1 MWSQKTTSLSW
12 LNGLHDY
19 WMLHKRLLLLFTKHK
34 WMSQYCLCVCKLT
47 CHDCVSVCR
56 LRPALLIWVQHI
68 HFLLLCLFRSCFPSL
83 LVCTYANIF
92 IIFTLTHTR
101 SQIHTRSHCGGPLTH
116 TLGQR
121 CVELLWHHR
130 ATAGRKLAEH
140 VLSFPHTQEHM
151 HTHFHTHTNTHMN
164 THTRT
169 GLKPLQQL
177 TLCCSHLSCL
187 LKVPLTF
194 PNVMLCTVHKLMCL
208 TCHRTLMSYQSSD
221 LHRA

>member
-1 MWSQKTTSLSW
+1 MNPLELCRSCLSTSKHSKIAVVMWSQKTTSLSW

-68 HFLLLCLFRSCFPSL
+68 HFLLQCLFLSCFPSL

-92 IIFTLTHTR
+92 IISHSHIPAHKYTLALIVEGLSHTH
-101 SQIHTRSHCGGPLTH
+101 
-116 TLGQR
+116 LGSVVLNCSDITERPQ
-121 CVELLWHHR
+121 
-130 ATAGRKLAEH
+130 AENWQS
-140 VLSFPHTQEHM
+140 LSY
-151 HTHFHTHTNTHMN
+151 HFHTHKNTRTHIS

-169 GLKPLQQL
+169 HTWTHTRAQALSPSSS
-177 TLCCSHLSCL
+177 SHCAAHIYRVFWKSL
-187 LKVPLTF
+187 LHF
-194 PNVMLCTVHKLMCL
+194 QM
-208 TCHRTLMSYQSSD
+208 
-221 LHRA
+221 